1 MCVLSEERHRR
12 DHTER
17 NEPFL
22 FFYGL
27 ATPRLDGALLLLVL
41 TRPLSVSPRGP
52 AGPRCLSAS
61 GHHLGSPVCVLS
73 ALWSPGFLCR
83 VFDFGLVAPA
93 DSLTVVFP
101 PPPSGEPGPLDLV
114 GLPLTF
120 GAYQGPLGFL
130 SAVGSVCPPPF
141 LRLSP
146 GVDSTTFHPLGRNTL
161 PDPGRT
167 LLLFSLRENSNLR
180 LLPTLLCG
188 SASCVSGLRKLSVVG
203 DWPLGT

>member
-1 MCVLSEERHRR
+1 MARSRVWKRCWFHSVCWTFSFFPPGNLPCWR
-12 DHTER
+12 DPFVRGTSSTAR
-17 NEPFL
+17 GVRPFL
-22 FFYGL
+22 F
-27 ATPRLDGALLLLVL
+27 P
-41 TRPLSVSPRGP
+41 PRGP
-52 AGPRCLSAS
+52 WPFLPGVSPPS
-61 GHHLGSPVCVLS
+61 GTTLVPSPVS
-73 ALWSPGFLCR
+73 TPLWSPGFLCL
-83 VFDFGLVAPA
+83 VDDVALVALA
-93 DSLTVVFP
+93 DSLTVVFS

-146 GVDSTTFHPLGRNTL
+146 GVDSTTFHPPGRNTL

-167 LLLFSLRENSNLR
+167 LLLFSLRENCNLR

-188 SASCVSGLRKLSVVG
+188 SVSCVSGLRKLSVVG
-203 DWPLGT
+203 D

>member
-1 MCVLSEERHRR
+1 MYSL
-12 DHTER
+12 R
-17 NEPFL
+17 NATDETTRNGTTPFL
-22 FFYGL
+22 FFTVWLRPVWTVPCCSLSGRDLSLFPPVVLLDQGVFPPPGTTL
-27 ATPRLDGALLLLVL
+27 AL
-41 TRPLSVSPRGP
+41 LSVSSPPSGP
-52 AGPRCLSAS
+52 LVFS
-61 GHHLGSPVCVLS
+61 
-73 ALWSPGFLCR
+73 CR
-83 VFDFGLVAPA
+83 VFDFGLVALA

-146 GVDSTTFHPLGRNTL
+146 GVDSTTFHPPGRNTL

-167 LLLFSLRENSNLR
+167 LLLFSLRENCNLR
-180 LLPTLLCG
+180 LLPSLLCG
-188 SASCVSGLRKLSVVG
+188 SVSCVSGLRKLSVVG
-203 DWPLGT
+203 D